1 MGSILIGIPTNL
13 TTKCAYY
20 ALFYYFSVLAFIS
33 FNASAANVTVKWFGV
48 VPSLDCSSRP
58 ISNQIDF
65 DSLDEKCKSEFKIE
79 TRSNAEKRNEDQ
91 KIVSFNV

>member
-1 MGSILIGIPTNL
+1 MRYFVISM
-13 TTKCAYY
+13 
-20 ALFYYFSVLAFIS
+20 FSVLAFIS

-65 DSLDEKCKSEFKIE
+65 NSLDEKCKSEFKIE
-79 TRSNAEKRNEDQ
+79 TKSNEEKRNEDQ
-91 KIVSFNV
+91 KIVSFDM

>member
-1 MGSILIGIPTNL
+1 MRYFVISM
-13 TTKCAYY
+13 
-20 ALFYYFSVLAFIS
+20 FSVLAFIS

-79 TRSNAEKRNEDQ
+79 TQSNAEKRNKEQ
-91 KIVSFNV
+91 KIVSFDM

>member
-1 MGSILIGIPTNL
+1 MRYFVISM
-13 TTKCAYY
+13 
-20 ALFYYFSVLAFIS
+20 FSVLAFIS

-65 DSLDEKCKSEFKIE
+65 NSLDEKCKSEFKIE
-79 TRSNAEKRNEDQ
+79 TQSNAEKRNEDQ
-91 KIVSFNV
+91 KIVSFDM